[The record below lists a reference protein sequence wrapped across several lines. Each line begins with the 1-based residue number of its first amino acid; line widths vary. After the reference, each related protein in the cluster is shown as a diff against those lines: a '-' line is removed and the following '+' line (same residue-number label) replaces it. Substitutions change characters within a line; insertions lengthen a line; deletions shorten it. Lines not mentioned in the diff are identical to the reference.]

1 MESSDDSFPA
11 ADVEKELN
19 PGNNTSVEVD
29 SVSSQIAEVGNFY
42 ADAQKQKGKGVAKKG
57 EKGKNDP
64 VQTFKTTMIVSGV
77 LIVLAGVA
85 LAISK
90 KLRENKA

>member
-29 SVSSQIAEVGNFY
+29 SVSSQIAE
-42 ADAQKQKGKGVAKKG
+42 GKGVAKKG